1 MISRANDSPSFRLL
15 LDTTA
20 ACIRE
25 KGCKKTTLQE
35 IMNRSGLSK
44 GAIYHY
50 VRSKDELFGLI
61 LKNKLESLSDSFY
74 QTAYAKKDL
83 HHPMEVIA
91 ASVRPFANP
100 DDVTTPIFLYLL
112 SQQDQASV
120 RSILEDVYRHSEENS
135 IKWIELG
142 KEAGVI
148 PEHIDARKAVRRFIT
163 YSYGLRVR
171 SVISP
176 DEMEEAIADYYE
188 LMKRELTKPNT

>member
-1 MISRANDSPSFRLL
+1 MKPSASDSPSFRLL
-15 LDTTA
+15 LETTE

-61 LKNKLESLSDSFY
+61 LKSKLEGLSHSFY
-74 QTAYAKKDL
+74 QTAYEKKDL

-91 ASVRPFANP
+91 SSVRPFTSP

-112 SQQDQASV
+112 SQQDQESV
-120 RSILEDVYRHSEENS
+120 RNILEDVYRFSEQTS
-135 IKWIELG
+135 VKWIELG
-142 KEAGVI
+142 QEAGVI
-148 PEHIDARKAVRRFIT
+148 PAHVDARKAVQRFIT
-163 YSYGLRVR
+163 FSYGLRVR

-176 DEMEEAIADYYE
+176 EEMEEAIADYYE
-188 LMKRELTKPNT
+188 LMKRELMNANI